1 LLFRRQFNKST
12 GEMLEFWLTSSGQ
25 NPTENQRRE
34 VPNYEYDML
43 VIGSGPAGHHAAIQA
58 AKLGKK
64 VAVAERKGVVGGV
77 CINLGTIPSK
87 TLREAVLYL
96 SGYRER
102 DLYGESYTVKQNIT
116 KEDLLFRTQ
125 HVIRHEIDVSRHQ
138 LLRNRVELINA
149 EASFVDPHTVRLN
162 FIDKQG
168 FRDVTAAN
176 VVIAVGSSATKDPHI
191 PVDGRRI
198 FTSDEVL
205 SLDQL
210 PRSLTVVGAG
220 VIGCEYASI
229 FAALGIR
236 VTLIDMRP
244 RLLPFVDGEIVD
256 TLAYHLRNNRVTLW
270 LNEKVQGIEPQ
281 ENGHGGGVTIH
292 LASGKKVFSDKAL
305 YSIGRTGATERLNL
319 AAAGL
324 SADDRGRL
332 KVNEHYQTKQPHIY
346 AAGDVV
352 GFPSLASI
360 SMEQGRLAACHAFGV
375 ESASVQELFPYG
387 IYTIPEISMVGRTEE
402 TLTEQGVPYEVGKAQ
417 YKETAR
423 GQIIGD
429 VTGLLKLVFHAETHE
444 LLGVH
449 IMGDG
454 ASDLVHIGQAVLAYG
469 GKVDYFVNTVFNYPT
484 LAECYKN
491 AAFDGINR
499 LRA

>member
-1 LLFRRQFNKST
+1 
-12 GEMLEFWLTSSGQ
+12 ML
-25 NPTENQRRE
+25 
-34 VPNYEYDML
+34 NYDYDML

-58 AKLGKK
+58 AKLNKK
-64 VAVAERKGVVGGV
+64 VALAERKGVVGGV

-102 DLYGESYTVKQNIT
+102 ELYGEAYTVKQNIT
-116 KEDLLFRTQ
+116 KEDLLFRTE
-125 HVIRHEIDVSRHQ
+125 HVIQHEIDVSRHQ
-138 LLRNRVELINA
+138 LDRNRVELINA

-162 FIDKQG
+162 YIDARG
-168 FRDVTAAN
+168 YRDVTAGN
-176 VVIAVGSSATKDPHI
+176 IVIAVGTSATKDPHI
-191 PVDGRRI
+191 PFDGRRI
-198 FTSDEVL
+198 FTSDEIL
-205 SLDQL
+205 TLDQL
-210 PRSLTVVGAG
+210 PRTLTVVGAG

-236 VTLIDMRP
+236 VTLIDMHP
-244 RLLPFVDGEIVD
+244 RLLPFVDAEIVD

-270 LNEKVQGIEPQ
+270 LHEEVRAIEPHD
-281 ENGHGGGVTIH
+281 NDHGGGVIIH
-292 LASGKKVFSDKAL
+292 LASGKQIVTEKAL
-305 YSIGRTGATERLNL
+305 YSIGRTGATDRLNL
-319 AAAGL
+319 EAAGL
-324 SADDRGRL
+324 AADDRGRL
-332 KVNEHYQTKQPHIY
+332 KVNDHYQTAAAHIY
-346 AAGDVV
+346 AAGDVI

-375 ESASVQELFPYG
+375 EAASVRELFPYG
-387 IYTIPEISMVGRTEE
+387 IYTIPEISMVGRNEE
-402 TLTEQGVPYEVGKAQ
+402 TLSGQGVPYEVGKAL

-429 VTGLLKLVFHAETHE
+429 VTGLLKLIFHLETRD

-449 IMGDG
+449 IVGEG

-469 GKVDYFVNTVFNYPT
+469 GQIDYFVNTVFNYPT

-491 AAFDGINR
+491 AAFDGMNR
-499 LRA
+499 LRS

>member
-1 LLFRRQFNKST
+1 V
-12 GEMLEFWLTSSGQ
+12 
-25 NPTENQRRE
+25 EN
-34 VPNYEYDML
+34 YDYDML
-43 VIGSGPAGHHAAIQA
+43 VIGSGPAGHHAAIQS

-96 SGYRER
+96 SGYREH
-102 DLYGESYTVKQNIT
+102 DLYGESYTVKENIT
-116 KEDLLFRTQ
+116 KDDLLFRTQ

-149 EASFVDPHTVRLN
+149 EASFVDPHTIRLDL
-162 FIDKQG
+162 IDEHG
-168 FRDVTAAN
+168 YRDVTAEH
-176 VVIAVGSSATKDPHI
+176 VVIAVGTTATKDPHI
-191 PVDGRRI
+191 PFDGRLV

-205 SLDQL
+205 FLDQL

-256 TLAYHLRNNRVTLW
+256 SLAYHLRNNRVTLW
-270 LNEKVQGIEPQ
+270 LDEKVQGIEPH
-281 ENGHGGGVTIH
+281 ENDNGGGVTIH
-292 LASGKKVFSDKAL
+292 LESGKKIFSEKAL

-332 KVNEHYQTKQPHIY
+332 NVNEHYQTSQPHIY
-346 AAGDVV
+346 AAGDVI

-360 SMEQGRLAACHAFGV
+360 SMEQGRLAACHAFGE

-429 VTGLLKLVFHAETHE
+429 VTGLLKLVFHAETRE

-499 LRA
+499 LRM